1 MDITAVTLKLLL
13 GSGDLE
19 AYGKIK
25 LAYISPE
32 YTSIFTAVK
41 KHYSDYSKLPSF
53 DELDIQIRDAS
64 TKTILAAI
72 RLVEAD
78 DIDLQVAIDALI
90 DQYTQNETIRMLDKF
105 IDNLTIYD
113 TAEVKSELNSIILA
127 LDKNTHDTNNVYT
140 MADLMLF
147 KRPEELARTHT
158 YLGIN
163 NTFDSA
169 VGGLALQEL
178 LLIGGKRGAGKS
190 IISSN
195 ITCNQYEAGNVA
207 AYFTIEM
214 IAHETMERKLAIL
227 SDISYQHLKKNML
240 TDNDLLKVI
249 RTRANMFVDS
259 EEVVQDYIKHRDKYR
274 FEEELVKSKSLKE
287 NNQIV
292 IIDDRALTITA
303 LDLHLAKLKGKHG
316 EHFKVAVV
324 DYVNQ
329 IVVEGK
335 TSQFDWQPQI
345 VISKQLKELARK
357 HDIIMVSP
365 YQIDATGEARF
376 AKGILDAADI
386 AIILEA
392 HDKEANAISF
402 ETTKIRGAA
411 EMHFTSG
418 MNWESLRISPV
429 SVDKPSAGKEKKE
442 KKNDKSTGESATD
455 VPW

>member
-1 MDITAVTLKLLL
+1 MDITAITLKLLL

-25 LAYISPE
+25 LAYLAPE
-32 YTSIFTAVK
+32 YTSVFTAIK
-41 KHYSDYSKLPSF
+41 KHYSDYHKLPTF
-53 DELDIQIRDAS
+53 DELDIQIRDANTRS
-64 TKTILAAI
+64 VVAAI

-78 DIDLQVAIDALI
+78 EIDLQVALDALI
-90 DQYTQNETIRMLDKF
+90 DQYTQNETIKMLDKF
-105 IDNLTIYD
+105 VDNLTVYD

-140 MADLMLF
+140 MADIILF
-147 KRPEELARTHT
+147 KRPEEIARDRT

-163 NTFDSA
+163 NTFDSTI
-169 VGGLALQEL
+169 GGLALQEL
-178 LLIGGKRGAGKS
+178 LLVGGKRGSGKS
-190 IISSN
+190 IVSSN
-195 ITCNQYEAGNVA
+195 IVCNQYEAGLVS
-207 AYFTIEM
+207 AYFSIEM
-214 IAHETMERKLAIL
+214 VAHETLERKLAIL
-227 SDISYQHLKKNML
+227 SNVDYQHLKQNKL
-240 TDNDLLKVI
+240 TDVELLKVV

-259 EEVVQDYIKHRDKYR
+259 EEVVQDYLKHRDKYK
-274 FEEELVKSKSLKE
+274 FEEELIKSKTLKE
-287 NNQIV
+287 NNQII

-303 LDLHLAKLKGKHG
+303 LDLHLAKLKAKHG
-316 EHFKVAVV
+316 EQFKVAVV

-345 VISKQLKELARK
+345 IISKQLKELARK
-357 HDIIMVSP
+357 HNIVMVSP

-392 HDKEANAISF
+392 HDKESNAISF

-418 MNWESLRISPV
+418 MDWSSLRISPT
-429 SVDKPSAGKEKKE
+429 SVDKPVAHKEKKE
-442 KKNDKSTGESATD
+442 KKHDKSTGEKAND